1 MSKCR
6 VRFRVRDHPG
16 LVFRIGNVNGLVMRI
31 GAPLTNVEIPAYEG
45 SYTVIPGTVAQVLQ
59 TAGKSMAENV
69 TVGPIPQN
77 YGLITWNGTVITVS

>member
-6 VRFRVRDHPG
+6 VRFRVRDHP
-16 LVFRIGNVNGLVMRI
+16 GLVMRI

-77 YGLITWNGTVITVS
+77 YGLITWNGSIITVS

>member
-6 VRFRVRDHPG
+6 VRFRVRDNPE
-16 LVFRIGNVNGLVMRI
+16 LVFRI
-31 GAPLTNVEIPAYEG
+31 GAPLTNAKIPAYEG

-77 YGLITWNGTVITVS
+77 YGLITWNGSIITVS